1 MKQNN
6 NGMVEMPAVTLN
18 AIKSLLFTD
27 KGGIDLSSIINDL
40 GGSDLMAI
48 NVALVYKGA
57 KPQIDTRSRYEWNYG
72 TKYYRY
78 DFVSFSLI
86 LNKVECK
93 KVAYNLLESG
103 DAEETG
109 SYDTAI
115 DLQDWLSKTTN
126 AQDIVEIINKRKA

>member
-40 GGSDLMAI
+40 GGSDLTAI

-109 SYDTAI
+109 SYDTVI

-126 AQDIVEIINKRKA
+126 AQDIVDIINKRKA

>member
-1 MKQNN
+1 MAKQN

-27 KGGIDLSSIINDL
+27 KGGVDLSNIINDL

-48 NVALVYKGA
+48 NVALVHKGA
-57 KPQIDTRSRYEWNYG
+57 KPKIDTRSRYEWNYG

-109 SYDTAI
+109 SYDTVL
-115 DLQDWLSKTTN
+115 DLQDWLNRTTN
-126 AQDIVEIINKRKA
+126 AQDIVDIINKRKG

>member
-1 MKQNN
+1 MAKQN
-6 NGMVEMPAVTLN
+6 NGMVEMPEVTLN

-27 KGGIDLSSIINDL
+27 KGGVDLSSIINDL
-40 GGSDLMAI
+40 GGSDLTAI

-72 TKYYRY
+72 NKYHRF
-78 DFVSFSLI
+78 DFIKFSLI

-93 KVAYNLLESG
+93 RVNYNLLESG
-103 DAEETG
+103 DAEEAG
-109 SYDTAI
+109 SYDVVL

-126 AQDIVEIINKRKA
+126 AQDIVDIINKRKS

>member
-1 MKQNN
+1 MARQN

-18 AIKSLLFTD
+18 AIKSILFTD
-27 KGGIDLSSIINDL
+27 KGGVDLSNIINDL
-40 GGSDLMAI
+40 GGSDLTAI
-48 NVALVYKGA
+48 NVALVHKGA

-78 DFVSFSLI
+78 DFIQFSLI

-93 KVAYNLLESG
+93 KVAYNLLDNG

-109 SYDTAI
+109 SYDAVL
-115 DLQDWLSKTTN
+115 DLQDWLNKPTN
-126 AQDIVEIINKRKA
+126 AQDIVDIINKRKG

>member
-1 MKQNN
+1 MAKQNC
-6 NGMVEMPAVTLN
+6 GMVEMPEITLN

-40 GGSDLMAI
+40 GGSDLTAI

-57 KPQIDTRSRYEWNYG
+57 KPQVDTRSRYEWNYG

-109 SYDTAI
+109 SYDTVL
-115 DLQDWLSKTTN
+115 DLNDWLNKTTN
-126 AQDIVEIINKRKA
+126 AQDVVDIINKRKG

>member
-1 MKQNN
+1 MAKQN

-27 KGGIDLSSIINDL
+27 KGGVDLSNIINDL
-40 GGSDLMAI
+40 GGSDLTAI

-109 SYDTAI
+109 SYDTVI
-115 DLQDWLSKTTN
+115 DLQDWLNKTTN

>member
-1 MKQNN
+1 MAKQNY
-6 NGMVEMPAVTLN
+6 GMVEMPAVTLN

-27 KGGIDLSSIINDL
+27 KGGVDLSNIINDL

-48 NVALVYKGA
+48 NVALVHKGA

-109 SYDTAI
+109 SYDTVI

-126 AQDIVEIINKRKA
+126 AQDIVDIINKRKA

>member
-1 MKQNN
+1 MAKQN

-27 KGGIDLSSIINDL
+27 KGGVDLSNIINDL
-40 GGSDLMAI
+40 GSSDLMAI
-48 NVALVYKGA
+48 NVALVHKGA
-57 KPQIDTRSRYEWNYG
+57 KPKIDTRSRYEWNYG

-78 DFVSFSLI
+78 DFVAFSLI

-126 AQDIVEIINKRKA
+126 AQDIVDIINKRKG